1 MHKVIS
7 KVDTFYRTII
17 IRIIII
23 IYLHLLFDSI
33 HKIDLK
39 IWQEISIEIMYKD
52 HDITTKLVIDQHFIM
67 TWIPSCINWAH
78 NYYSTCITV
87 KVKLVIIYWKIFMCI

>member
-17 IRIIII
+17 IRIINI
-23 IYLHLLFDSI
+23 IYYVLFDSI
-33 HKIDLK
+33 HKFYLK
-39 IWQEISIEIMYKD
+39 SDKKISIEIMYKD

-67 TWIPSCINWAH
+67 TWIPSCI
-78 NYYSTCITV
+78 TLGT
-87 KVKLVIIYWKIFMCI
+87 

>member
-1 MHKVIS
+1 
-7 KVDTFYRTII
+7 
-17 IRIIII
+17 
-23 IYLHLLFDSI
+23 
-33 HKIDLK
+33 
-39 IWQEISIEIMYKD
+39 MYKD

-78 NYYSTCITV
+78 NYYSNCITV